1 MEQAV
6 GEGVNALSLEGRGV
20 SAEKGLCSPPSLTHN
35 HTHTHCYYY
44 THCYDYTHRAG
55 NLSQFYTSLT
65 DEWSRSSTDVIYLLI
80 GRCLF
85 VC

>member
-35 HTHTHCYYY
+35 HTHTH
-44 THCYDYTHRAG
+44 THTHTATTTHTAG
-55 NLSQFYTSLT
+55 NT
-65 DEWSRSSTDVIYLLI
+65 
-80 GRCLF
+80 
-85 VC
+85 

>member
-35 HTHTHCYYY
+35 HTHTHCY
-44 THCYDYTHRAG
+44 DYTH
-55 NLSQFYTSLT
+55 
-65 DEWSRSSTDVIYLLI
+65 I
-80 GRCLF
+80 GTTTHTEQET
-85 VC
+85 

>member
-35 HTHTHCYYY
+35 HTHTHCY
-44 THCYDYTHRAG
+44 DYTHRAG
-55 NLSQFYTSLT
+55 NLTQFYTSLT
-65 DEWSRSSTDVIYLLI
+65 DEWSRSSTDVICLLI

-85 VC
+85 VCQ